1 MDFGLVVHLA
11 GGNAFNRYAIYMF
24 ERRQMA
30 QNEEMKPSEETEENE
45 ETEDV
50 YEELDPREVAGI
62 LMDKLIHKCED
73 DPECTPLPDDEDAL
87 YIALDYCLGSTVCD
101 IDPEAEEAIEKSKT
115 FRDELEKEF
124 REMLNDFWAYELSNP
139 GYGLSHVLDKVYY
152 NIADKKHLVN
162 FRKAKLLKKYQKVL
176 EDFVDAIDRALKE
189 KKPLSKKDLYNWF
202 MDIGDTV
209 LGTEAYDW
217 FDLQVDNWLS
227 FYDSLKDDYKLVM
240 LLYLKDNIT
249 EGLLPKIKQK
259 ISELEGL
266 TNSQ

>member
-1 MDFGLVVHLA
+1 
-11 GGNAFNRYAIYMF
+11 
-24 ERRQMA
+24 MA
-30 QNEEMKPSEETEENE
+30 QNEEMKPNEEIEENE

-50 YEELDPREVAGI
+50 YEELDPSEVAGI
-62 LMDKLIHKCED
+62 LMDKLINKCDD
-73 DPECTPLPDDEDAL
+73 DPECMPLPDDEDAL

-101 IDPEAEEAIEKSKT
+101 IDPEVEEAIKKSET

-124 REMLNDFWAYELSNP
+124 REMLNRYWANLISI
-139 GYGLSHVLDKVYY
+139 GLENVLDEAY
-152 NIADKKHLVN
+152 NKIANNKDLVD
-162 FRKAKLLKKYQKVL
+162 FRKARLLTKYQKVL

-227 FYDSLKDDYKLVM
+227 FYDSLNDYYKLVM
-240 LLYLKDNIT
+240 LLNLKYDIMDSNNS
-249 EGLLPKIKQK
+249 LLRRIKQK

>member
-1 MDFGLVVHLA
+1 
-11 GGNAFNRYAIYMF
+11 
-24 ERRQMA
+24 MA
-30 QNEEMKPSEETEENE
+30 QNEETEENE

-50 YEELDPREVAGI
+50 YEELDPSEVAGI
-62 LMDKLIHKCED
+62 LMEKLINKCMD

-87 YIALDYCLGSTVCD
+87 YRALDYCLGSTVCD
-101 IDPEAEEAIEKSKT
+101 IDPEAEEAIEKSET

-124 REMLNDFWAYELSNP
+124 REMLNDYWAGMIST
-139 GYGLSHVLDKVYY
+139 GLGNVLDEAYDEIVNNK
-152 NIADKKHLVN
+152 DLVD
-162 FRKAKLLKKYQKVL
+162 FRKARLLKKYQKVL
-176 EDFVDAIDRALKE
+176 EEFADAIDRALKE

-217 FDLQVDNWLS
+217 FDPEVDFLLS
-227 FYDSLKDDYKLVM
+227 FYDSLNDDYKLVM
-240 LLYLKDNIT
+240 LWYLEYSIT

-259 ISELEGL
+259 LSELEGL

>member
-1 MDFGLVVHLA
+1 MD
-11 GGNAFNRYAIYMF
+11 
-24 ERRQMA
+24 
-30 QNEEMKPSEETEENE
+30 QNEETEPNE
-45 ETEDV
+45 ETEDI
-50 YEELDPREVAGI
+50 YKELDPREVAGD
-62 LMDKLIHKCED
+62 LMDELINYCD
-73 DPECTPLPDDEDAL
+73 ADTFECMPLPDEEDV
-87 YIALDYCLGSTVCD
+87 LDRVLRYCYSSCS
-101 IDPEAEEAIEKSKT
+101 IDPEVEEAIKKSKT
-115 FRDELEKEF
+115 FRDELEKEL

-217 FDLQVDNWLS
+217 FDPEVDFLLGD

-249 EGLLPKIKQK
+249 KELLPKIKQK
-259 ISELEGL
+259 LSELEGL

>member
-1 MDFGLVVHLA
+1 MEFGLVVHLA
-11 GGNAFNRYAIYMF
+11 SGNAFNRYAIYMF
-24 ERRQMA
+24 EGRQMA
-30 QNEEMKPSEETEENE
+30 ENEEMKRSE

-50 YEELDPREVAGI
+50 YEELDPSEVAGI
-62 LMDKLIHKCED
+62 LMDELINECDD
-73 DPECTPLPDDEDAL
+73 DPECMPLPDEENALYRALDVCASYVCDELIEIEDAMK
-87 YIALDYCLGSTVCD
+87 
-101 IDPEAEEAIEKSKT
+101 KSET

-124 REMLNDFWAYELSNP
+124 REMLNRYWANLISI
-139 GYGLSHVLDKVYY
+139 GLENVLDEAY
-152 NIADKKHLVN
+152 NKIANNKDLVD
-162 FRKAKLLKKYQKVL
+162 FRKARLLTKYQKVL

-217 FDLQVDNWLS
+217 YDLQVDNWLS
-227 FYDSLKDDYKLVM
+227 FYDSLNDDYKLVM
-240 LLYLKDNIT
+240 LWRLKYDIT
-249 EGLLPKIKQK
+249 EGLLLKIKQK

>member
-1 MDFGLVVHLA
+1 
-11 GGNAFNRYAIYMF
+11 
-24 ERRQMA
+24 MA
-30 QNEEMKPSEETEENE
+30 QNEETEENE

-50 YEELDPREVAGI
+50 YEELDPSEVAGI
-62 LMDKLIHKCED
+62 LMEKLINKCMD

-87 YIALDYCLGSTVCD
+87 YRALDYCLGSTVCD
-101 IDPEAEEAIEKSKT
+101 IDPEAEEAIEKSET

-124 REMLNDFWAYELSNP
+124 REMLNDYWAGMISR
-139 GYGLSHVLDKVYY
+139 GLGNVLDEAY
-152 NIADKKHLVN
+152 DKIVNNKDLVD
-162 FRKAKLLKKYQKVL
+162 FRKARLLTKYQKVL
-176 EDFVDAIDRALKE
+176 EEFVDTIDRALNE
-189 KKPLSKKDLYNWF
+189 RKPLSKKDLYNWF

-227 FYDSLKDDYKLVM
+227 FYDSLKDNYKLVM
-240 LLYLKDNIT
+240 LWYLKDNIT
-249 EGLLPKIKQK
+249 DELLPKIKQK

>member
-1 MDFGLVVHLA
+1 
-11 GGNAFNRYAIYMF
+11 
-24 ERRQMA
+24 MA
-30 QNEEMKPSEETEENE
+30 QDEEMKPSEETEENE

-50 YEELDPREVAGI
+50 YEELDPRKVAGI
-62 LMDKLIHKCED
+62 LMDKLINTCMD
-73 DPECTPLPDDEDAL
+73 DPKCTPLPDDEDAL
-87 YIALDYCLGSTVCD
+87 FIALDYCLGSTVCD

-124 REMLNDFWAYELSNP
+124 REMLNDYWAGMIST
-139 GYGLSHVLDKVYY
+139 GLENVLDEAY
-152 NIADKKHLVN
+152 NKIANNKHLVD
-162 FRKAKLLKKYQKVL
+162 FRKARLLKISKVL

-202 MDIGDTV
+202 MEIGDTV

-227 FYDSLKDDYKLVM
+227 FYDSLKDYYKLVM
-240 LLYLKDNIT
+240 LVYLKDSIT
-249 EGLLPKIKQK
+249 EELLPKIKQK

>member
-1 MDFGLVVHLA
+1 
-11 GGNAFNRYAIYMF
+11 
-24 ERRQMA
+24 MA
-30 QNEEMKPSEETEENE
+30 QDEEMKPSEETEENE

-50 YEELDPREVAGI
+50 YEELDPRKVAGI
-62 LMDKLIHKCED
+62 LMDELIDECED
-73 DPECTPLPDDEDAL
+73 DPECMPLPDEEDAL
-87 YIALDYCLGSTVCD
+87 YRALDVCASYLCD
-101 IDPEAEEAIEKSKT
+101 ELIEIEDAMEKSET

-124 REMLNDFWAYELSNP
+124 REKLYNYWANMISI
-139 GYGLSHVLDKVYY
+139 GLEDVLEEAYN
-152 NIADKKHLVN
+152 NIANNEDLVN
-162 FRKAKLLKKYQKVL
+162 FRKARLLKKYQKVL
-176 EDFVDAIDRALKE
+176 EEFADAIDRALKE

-202 MDIGDTV
+202 MEIGDTV

-227 FYDSLKDDYKLVM
+227 FYDSLKDNYKLVM
-240 LLYLKDNIT
+240 LWSLKYSIT

>member
-11 GGNAFNRYAIYMF
+11 GGNTFNRYAIYMF
-24 ERRQMA
+24 EGRQMA

-50 YEELDPREVAGI
+50 YEELDPRKVAGI
-62 LMDKLIHKCED
+62 LMDELINKCMD

-101 IDPEAEEAIEKSKT
+101 IDPEAEEAIKKSKT

-124 REMLNDFWAYELSNP
+124 REMLNDYWA
-139 GYGLSHVLDKVYY
+139 GLISIGLEDVLDEAYDK
-152 NIADKKHLVN
+152 IANNKDLVD
-162 FRKAKLLKKYQKVL
+162 FRKARLLTKYQKVL
-176 EDFVDAIDRALKE
+176 EEFVGTIYRALKE

-217 FDLQVDNWLS
+217 FDFQVDNWLS
-227 FYDSLKDDYKLVM
+227 FYDSLNDDYKLVM
-240 LLYLKDNIT
+240 LLNLKDNIT